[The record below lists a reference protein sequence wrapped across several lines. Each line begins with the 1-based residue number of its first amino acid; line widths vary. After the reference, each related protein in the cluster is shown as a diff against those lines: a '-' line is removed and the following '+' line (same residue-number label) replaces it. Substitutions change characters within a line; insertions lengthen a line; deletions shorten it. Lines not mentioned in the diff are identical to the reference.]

1 MGNNTNIVY
10 QKSSYDYNSRI
21 ANMTDDEK
29 NKCLELTKNINVHD
43 LSTLTEFGSELSNA
57 VAENSDRLLS
67 TIKVGEDAGISELT
81 NDLLKELNMISTINN
96 EINSSNPIVKY
107 LSRIPLIN
115 KLVKTVDNIKIKYN
129 SIAENVNEIE
139 QRMCNTKL
147 IALRDNS
154 NLQELF
160 DNNVAYIERI
170 RELIVAAKVYQN
182 ELTNKLDEIRNDST
196 REIFEVNELSNF
208 INSLNKKIVDM
219 EVTENVLQQN
229 LLQIKATQGNNIAL
243 IENSNNIVTNV
254 IPLWKNQLVLSKV
267 IKDQEENVKAH
278 QLIADTTNR
287 ILTENAKTLHTN
299 SVNIARANEESVITV
314 ETINKTTNELINTVN
329 DVIKIHNDGIIKRK
343 QIEAE
348 IGKMGEQ
355 LHNALKND
363 IAFKSLTDESK
374 PGK

>member
-1 MGNNTNIVY
+1 
-10 QKSSYDYNSRI
+10 
-21 ANMTDDEK
+21 
-29 NKCLELTKNINVHD
+29 
-43 LSTLTEFGSELSNA
+43 
-57 VAENSDRLLS
+57 
-67 TIKVGEDAGISELT
+67 
-81 NDLLKELNMISTINN
+81 
-96 EINSSNPIVKY
+96 
-107 LSRIPLIN
+107 
-115 KLVKTVDNIKIKYN
+115 
-129 SIAENVNEIE
+129 
-139 QRMCNTKL
+139 MCNTKL